1 MTIIQTQILLT
12 HRYQPPK
19 YARWFSSRS
28 IISWELLK
36 NAYSCNVRENEKEKK
51 ILDPSLYLDPHQKL
65 MNGVYSGPTPILWK
79 SVWYFLCNP
88 ADKPANKR
96 TDRGENINS
105 LAEVKMRNFGSGHW
119 SSSQMA
125 LCWHSLPGKLEG
137 REALPPET
145 QGLGQANTKRPLD
158 YQFIY
163 QYWFLKESFRN
174 GSHWVTTIQSVS
186 HLSL

>member
-1 MTIIQTQILLT
+1 MITKTLLDQNQSSPNLISNLGFNHPQVLDIIQTQILRT

-125 LCWHSLPGKLEG
+125 LCWHSLPG
-137 REALPPET
+137 
-145 QGLGQANTKRPLD
+145 
-158 YQFIY
+158 
-163 QYWFLKESFRN
+163 
-174 GSHWVTTIQSVS
+174 
-186 HLSL
+186 